1 MKMKFAERLKKLR
14 KDLGISQ
21 RELARKAGIS
31 SAMISLYE
39 AGKKSPTI
47 DVLMKLAVVLEVSA
61 DYLLGLTDD
70 PSPRSGELPEYIQKK
85 LEECERYK
93 SAVEGFKKILENL

>member
-1 MKMKFAERLKKLR
+1 MEMKFAERLKKLR
-14 KDLGISQ
+14 EDLGISQ
-21 RELARKAGIS
+21 RELARRAGIS

-70 PSPRSGELPEYIQKK
+70 PSPKSGKMPDYLKEK
-85 LEECERYK
+85 LEECEKYERLLKELK
-93 SAVEGFKKILENL
+93 SRLEDV